1 MFKQLGAFSLNNNKD
16 YINIKGLIKKKEFL
30 ILNKS
35 MKF

>member
-16 YINIKGLIKKKEFL
+16 YINIRGLIKKKD
-30 ILNKS
+30 LNKS